1 MSDED
6 DPFEDLEKVA
16 EDREGDPFEHLQ
28 DADEEDD
35 DQYDGHDVTPAGHR
49 DELEEENSQQRSE
62 GGPAEV
68 GAGAEGFPD
77 SDFEVPEEPDVRRGD
92 EATASTDPFE
102 GSSKEPADPFDG
114 SSEEPADPF
123 GEPHGPDEDPF
134 EEGGVFEEMEVDDLD
149 PDEVWA
155 QLTDAEERGSVSELQ
170 ERIYAEVSKH
180 RYCEQCEFFSQ
191 PPDVHCS
198 HEGTEIL
205 EFTDME
211 EVRVVDCPVV
221 AERKELEEE

>member
-6 DPFEDLEKVA
+6 DPFEELEEVA
-16 EDREGDPFEHLQ
+16 EDREGDPFEQLE
-28 DADEEDD
+28 DTDD
-35 DQYDGHDVTPAGHR
+35 DENQYDAHDVTPAGHR
-49 DELEEENSQQRSE
+49 DELEETDAQ
-62 GGPAEV
+62 GGRVPAEEEDK
-68 GAGAEGFPD
+68 AAGFPD
-77 SDFEVPEEPDVRRGD
+77 SDFEVRDEPDGRQDD

-102 GSSKEPADPFDG
+102 EQPVEMD
-114 SSEEPADPF
+114 DPF
-123 GEPHGPDEDPF
+123 GQPRGPDDDPF
-134 EEGGVFEEMEVDDLD
+134 EEGSVFEKMEVDDLD

-155 QLTDAEERGSVSELQ
+155 QLTDAEERGSVSDLQ

-191 PPDVHCS
+191 PPNVHCS